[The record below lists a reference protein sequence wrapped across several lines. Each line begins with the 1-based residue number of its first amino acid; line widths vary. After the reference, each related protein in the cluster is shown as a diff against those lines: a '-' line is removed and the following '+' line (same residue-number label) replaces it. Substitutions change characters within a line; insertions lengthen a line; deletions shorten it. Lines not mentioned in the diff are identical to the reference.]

1 MALVLISTAVIPGF
15 VNVPFPSMRIVEA
28 ETRLAQL
35 NATAAILAVQ
45 LDELE
50 ALAKMAP
57 AKLSPPSSCKDLY
70 ERGERKDG
78 PYDLTF
84 SDGTSEKVYCDMTT
98 VDGGWTMVAKVKGQ
112 GTTMNRLNQHQWRD
126 GTILGNSDDLSD
138 VDALT
143 QAYSSVPFTD
153 VLIRGLTTGEKHV
166 AWSHPNQYDSMKAV
180 NNGCERIS
188 DGVRLS
194 GRVAN
199 LDLLDGANIAMYGSA
214 DGSTECPA
222 LKYGFFG
229 FDWNDYRETQIAGCA
244 NKGNDASACATNAAA
259 CVTNGPSS
267 AAHGA
272 VGAANDNERM
282 VGGHSGGFIA
292 ISTFKRTATESGVN
306 CLDKKLTDFGVGAG
320 YHNMDAA
327 IEKEAI
333 NAHNWGHGNANT
345 HGFKT
350 HAVFV
355 R

>member
-1 MALVLISTAVIPGF
+1 
-15 VNVPFPSMRIVEA
+15 
-28 ETRLAQL
+28 
-35 NATAAILAVQ
+35 
-45 LDELE
+45 
-50 ALAKMAP
+50 
-57 AKLSPPSSCKDLY
+57 
-70 ERGERKDG
+70 
-78 PYDLTF
+78 
-84 SDGTSEKVYCDMTT
+84 
-98 VDGGWTMVAKVKGQ
+98 MVAKVKGQ
-112 GTTMNRLNQHQWRD
+112 GTTMNRLNQHQWKD

-153 VLIRGLTTGEKHV
+153 VLIRGLTTGERHV

-180 NNGCERIS
+180 NNKCERIS

-199 LDLLDGANIAMYGSA
+199 LDLLDNEKIERYGKA

-229 FDWNDYRETQIAGCA
+229 YDWNDYRETQIAGCA
-244 NKGNDASACATNAAA
+244 N
-259 CVTNGPSS
+259 NGPSS

-272 VGAANDNERM
+272 VGAGNDNERM

-292 ISTFKRTATESGVN
+292 ISTFKRTGTESGVN
-306 CLDKKLTDFGVGAG
+306 CHGSRLTDFGVGAG
-320 YHNMDAA
+320 YHNMDVA

-333 NAHNWGHGNANT
+333 NAHCWGHGNAET